1 MTTRE
6 NNKQLE
12 TDMDEHGDMKSDVLN
27 QAAVAM
33 EQFSEE
39 KEISKHLKTWLEE
52 KYGPTWHC
60 IVGSEYKTSFTYES
74 KNFIKFNVG
83 KKCITLFRHS

>member
-1 MTTRE
+1 
-6 NNKQLE
+6 
-12 TDMDEHGDMKSDVLN
+12 MKSDVLT

-33 EQFSEE
+33 EQFTEE

>member
-12 TDMDEHGDMKSDVLN
+12 TDMDEHGDMKSDVLT

-33 EQFSEE
+33 EQFTEE